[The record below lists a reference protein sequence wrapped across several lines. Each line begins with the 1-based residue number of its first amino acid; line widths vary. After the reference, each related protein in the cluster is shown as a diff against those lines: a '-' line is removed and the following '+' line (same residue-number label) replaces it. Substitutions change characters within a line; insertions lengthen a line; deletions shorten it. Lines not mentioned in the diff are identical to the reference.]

1 MKKIFT
7 LIAFLAVSLC
17 IMAQSQ
23 YFYEWKDGK
32 YIQRSVSEIDSITF
46 SLPPQG
52 QTPIVGAWSNGES
65 LIKFNADGT
74 GSIEEEGEVLPFGYT
89 FNSSTNVVTITSGVF
104 WEEEIKQI
112 KIKFIADNIIQLG
125 WWIDGEWIFE
135 EDEKYYRQ
143 DGNEAKVNMVDLGL
157 PSGTLWADRNVGADS
172 PEDYGDY
179 FAWGETEPKSTYNW
193 STYKW
198 CQGSNDT
205 MTKYCTKSNYGTV
218 DNKTVLDL
226 EDDAAYVN
234 MGKDWRMPTETQM
247 SELKSKCTWT
257 WTTQNG
263 TNGYK
268 VTGPNGNSIFL
279 PAAGYCDDGSLSDAG
294 SNGVYW
300 SASLSESYPGLA
312 WYLFFDSSIHYMYD
326 DYRDVGLTVR
336 AVVNTVNEEPAP
348 VVNKV
353 DLGLPSGTLWAD
365 CNVGADSPEA
375 YGDYFAWGETE
386 PKDDYSLSTYKWC
399 PGSYNGDYIKYCTNS
414 SYGTIDNKTVL
425 DLEDD
430 AAYVNMGAEWRM
442 PTEDEFYEL
451 ISECSWTWTI
461 QKGTKG
467 CRVTGPNGNSIFLP
481 AAGYSYDGSLI
492 NAGSGGYYWSAFL
505 YDRYPGNA
513 WYLGIYPSDR
523 GTNKISRYSGHTV
536 RAVAR

>member
-7 LIAFLAVSLC
+7 LIALLTMTIGA
-17 IMAQSQ
+17 MAQGQ

-32 YIQRSVSEIDSITF
+32 YVQRSLAEVDSITF
-46 SLPPQG
+46 SLP
-52 QTPIVGAWSNGES
+52 ES
-65 LIKFNADGT
+65 A
-74 GSIEEEGEVLPFGYT
+74 
-89 FNSSTNVVTITSGVF
+89 
-104 WEEEIKQI
+104 
-112 KIKFIADNIIQLG
+112 
-125 WWIDGEWIFE
+125 
-135 EDEKYYRQ
+135 EKAYKY
-143 DGNEAKVNMVDLGL
+143 VDLGL

-172 PEDYGDY
+172 PEDCGDY

-279 PAAGYCDDGSLSDAG
+279 PAAGYCDDGSLRDAG

-300 SASLSESYPGLA
+300 SASLNESYPGLA
-312 WYLFFDSSIHYMYD
+312 WYMLFDSSIHYTYD

-336 AVVNTVNEEPAP
+336 AVVSTVNEEPAP

-365 CNVGADSPEA
+365 RNVGADSPEA

-386 PKDDYSLSTYKWC
+386 PKETYSLITYKWYFY
-399 PGSYNGDYIKYCTNS
+399 SDENRYFTKYCTDS
-414 SYGTIDNKTVL
+414 FLGIVDNNTVL

-430 AAYVNMGAEWRM
+430 AAYKNMGKEWRM
-442 PTEDEFYEL
+442 PTEEEL
-451 ISECSWTWTI
+451 GELNRECTWEWI
-461 QKGTKG
+461 IKNGINGYK
-467 CRVTGPNGNSIFLP
+467 VTGSNGNSIFLP
-481 AAGYSYDGSLI
+481 AAGLRRNSDLAVVGI
-492 NAGSGGYYWSAFL
+492 TGVYWSSSL
-505 YDRYPGNA
+505 YD
-513 WYLGIYPSDR
+513 SDTPCAHDLFFTSNEHNTTFYIR
-523 GTNKISRYSGHTV
+523 DEGRSV

>member
-7 LIAFLAVSLC
+7 LIALLAMT
-17 IMAQSQ
+17 IGAMAQGQ

-32 YIQRSVSEIDSITF
+32 YVQRSLAEVDSITF
-46 SLPPQG
+46 SLP
-52 QTPIVGAWSNGES
+52 ES
-65 LIKFNADGT
+65 A
-74 GSIEEEGEVLPFGYT
+74 
-89 FNSSTNVVTITSGVF
+89 
-104 WEEEIKQI
+104 
-112 KIKFIADNIIQLG
+112 
-125 WWIDGEWIFE
+125 
-135 EDEKYYRQ
+135 EKAYKY
-143 DGNEAKVNMVDLGL
+143 VDLGL

-234 MGKDWRMPTETQM
+234 MGKDWRMPSETQM

-279 PAAGYCDDGSLSDAG
+279 PAAGYCDDGSLRDAG

-312 WYLFFDSSIHYMYD
+312 WYLLFDSSIHYTYD

-336 AVVNTVNEEPAP
+336 AVVSTVNEEPAP

-414 SYGTIDNKTVL
+414 SYGTVDYKTVL

-492 NAGSGGYYWSAFL
+492 NADSGGYYWSASL
-505 YDRYPGNA
+505 YESYPGNA

-523 GTNKISRYSGHTV
+523 GTNKICRYSGHTV

>member
-7 LIAFLAVSLC
+7 LIALLAVSLC

-32 YIQRSVSEIDSITF
+32 YIQRSVSEVDSITF
-46 SLPPQG
+46 SLP
-52 QTPIVGAWSNGES
+52 ES
-65 LIKFNADGT
+65 A
-74 GSIEEEGEVLPFGYT
+74 
-89 FNSSTNVVTITSGVF
+89 
-104 WEEEIKQI
+104 
-112 KIKFIADNIIQLG
+112 
-125 WWIDGEWIFE
+125 
-135 EDEKYYRQ
+135 EKAYKY
-143 DGNEAKVNMVDLGL
+143 VDLGL

-205 MTKYCTKSNYGTV
+205 MTKYCTKSDYGTV

-234 MGKDWRMPTETQM
+234 MGKDWRMPTVTQM

-279 PAAGYCDDGSLSDAG
+279 PAAGYCDDGSLRDAG

-312 WYLFFDSSIHYMYD
+312 WYLLFDSSIHYTYD

-336 AVVNTVNEEPAP
+336 AVVSTVNEEPAP

-365 CNVGADSPEA
+365 RNVGADSPED

-386 PKDDYSLSTYKWC
+386 PKDDYSWSTYKWC
-399 PGSYNGDYIKYCTNS
+399 QGSYNGDYIKYCTSNWH
-414 SYGTIDNKTVL
+414 GDTNDNKTVL

-430 AAYVNMGAEWRM
+430 AAYVNMSSEWRM
-442 PTEDEFYEL
+442 PTTAELYEL
-451 ISECSWTWTI
+451 YSMCIWTDTI
-461 QKGTKG
+461 QNGTYGHKL
-467 CRVTGPNGNSIFLP
+467 TGPNGKSIFLP
-481 AAGYSYDGSLI
+481 AAGLRYDRYL
-492 NAGSGGYYWSAFL
+492 NYAGSYGFYWSANL
-505 YDRYPGNA
+505 IDSNQDCA
-513 WYLGIYPSDR
+513 CYLDYYLWDIMMLVSPERHKGF
-523 GTNKISRYSGHTV
+523 TV

>member
-7 LIAFLAVSLC
+7 LIALLAMT
-17 IMAQSQ
+17 IGAMAQGQ

-32 YIQRSVSEIDSITF
+32 YVQRSLAEVDSITF
-46 SLPPQG
+46 SLP
-52 QTPIVGAWSNGES
+52 ES
-65 LIKFNADGT
+65 A
-74 GSIEEEGEVLPFGYT
+74 
-89 FNSSTNVVTITSGVF
+89 
-104 WEEEIKQI
+104 
-112 KIKFIADNIIQLG
+112 
-125 WWIDGEWIFE
+125 
-135 EDEKYYRQ
+135 EKAYKY
-143 DGNEAKVNMVDLGL
+143 VDLGL

-234 MGKDWRMPTETQM
+234 MGKDWRMPSETQM

-279 PAAGYCDDGSLSDAG
+279 PAAGCCDDGSLRDAG

-312 WYLFFDSSIHYMYD
+312 WYLLFDSSIHYTYD

-336 AVVNTVNEEPAP
+336 AVVSTVNEEPAP

-365 CNVGADSPEA
+365 RNVGADSPEA
-375 YGDYFAWGETE
+375 YGDYFAWGETA
-386 PKDDYSLSTYKWC
+386 PKSYYDWSTYKWC
-399 PGSYNGDYIKYCTNS
+399 RGSYNTMTKYCTYS
-414 SYGTIDNKTVL
+414 SYGTVDNKIIL

-430 AAYVNMGAEWRM
+430 AAYVNMGADWRM
-442 PTEDEFYEL
+442 PTYDELSEL
-451 ISECSWTWTI
+451 NTKCTWTWTT
-461 QKGTKG
+461 QNEVNGYK
-467 CRVTGPNGNSIFLP
+467 VTGPNGNSIFLP
-481 AAGYSYDGSLI
+481 AAGSRYVSYLNSTGSH
-492 NAGSGGYYWSAFL
+492 GFYCSASL
-505 YDRYPGNA
+505 DQS
-513 WYLGIYPSDR
+513 YPSDVWGLDFSSSHHSTSSANDR
-523 GTNKISRYSGHTV
+523 LHGRTV

>member
-7 LIAFLAVSLC
+7 LIALLTMTIGA
-17 IMAQSQ
+17 MAQGQ

-32 YIQRSVSEIDSITF
+32 YVQRSLAEVDSITF
-46 SLPPQG
+46 SLP
-52 QTPIVGAWSNGES
+52 ES
-65 LIKFNADGT
+65 A
-74 GSIEEEGEVLPFGYT
+74 
-89 FNSSTNVVTITSGVF
+89 
-104 WEEEIKQI
+104 
-112 KIKFIADNIIQLG
+112 
-125 WWIDGEWIFE
+125 
-135 EDEKYYRQ
+135 EKAYKY
-143 DGNEAKVNMVDLGL
+143 VDLGL

-218 DNKTVLDL
+218 DNKAVLDL

-263 TNGYK
+263 TKGYK

-279 PAAGYCDDGSLSDAG
+279 PATGYRNGSILGNAG
-294 SNGVYW
+294 SVGYYW
-300 SASLSESYPGLA
+300 SASLNESYPYNA
-312 WYLFFDSSIHYMYD
+312 WYLYFLSGYHGA
-326 DYRDVGLTVR
+326 DYSARYYGHPVR
-336 AVVNTVNEEPAP
+336 AVVSTVNEEPAS

-365 CNVGADSPEA
+365 RNVGADSPEA

-386 PKDDYSLSTYKWC
+386 PKSTYNWSTYKWC
-399 PGSYNGDYIKYCTNS
+399 RGSEETLTKYCYEST
-414 SYGTIDNKTVL
+414 YGTVDNKTVL

-430 AAYVNMGAEWRM
+430 VAYVNMGADWRM
-442 PTEDEFYEL
+442 PTYDEQVEL
-451 ISECSWTWTI
+451 ITKCTWTWTTLDGV
-461 QKGTKG
+461 KGHK
-467 CRVTGPNGNSIFLP
+467 VTGPNGNSIFLP
-481 AAGYSYDGSLI
+481 AAGYRSDSSLI
-492 NAGSGGYYWSAFL
+492 HAGSYGYYWSASLTESSPRGVLVL
-505 YDRYPGNA
+505 YFSSGYHESHG
-513 WYLGIYPSDR
+513 YY
-523 GTNKISRYSGHTV
+523 RYSGRTV
-536 RAVAR
+536 RAVVR

>member
-1 MKKIFT
+1 
-7 LIAFLAVSLC
+7 
-17 IMAQSQ
+17 
-23 YFYEWKDGK
+23 
-32 YIQRSVSEIDSITF
+32 
-46 SLPPQG
+46 
-52 QTPIVGAWSNGES
+52 
-65 LIKFNADGT
+65 
-74 GSIEEEGEVLPFGYT
+74 
-89 FNSSTNVVTITSGVF
+89 
-104 WEEEIKQI
+104 
-112 KIKFIADNIIQLG
+112 
-125 WWIDGEWIFE
+125 
-135 EDEKYYRQ
+135 
-143 DGNEAKVNMVDLGL
+143 
-157 PSGTLWADRNVGADS
+157 
-172 PEDYGDY
+172 
-179 FAWGETEPKSTYNW
+179 
-193 STYKW
+193 
-198 CQGSNDT
+198 

-279 PAAGYCDDGSLSDAG
+279 PAAGYCDDGSLRDAG

-312 WYLFFDSSIHYMYD
+312 WNLFFDSSIHYTYD

-336 AVVNTVNEEPAP
+336 AVVSTVNEEPAP

-365 CNVGADSPEA
+365 RNVGADSPEA

-386 PKDDYSLSTYKWC
+386 PKDDYSWSTYKWSQ
-399 PGSYNGDYIKYCTNS
+399 GSYNYNKYCTNRN
-414 SYGTIDNKTVL
+414 YGTVDDKTVL
-425 DLEDD
+425 DVEDD

-442 PTEDEFYEL
+442 PTEDELYEL
-451 ISECSWTWTI
+451 ISECTWTWTT
-461 QKGTKG
+461 QNGTNGYK
-467 CRVTGPNGNSIFLP
+467 VTGPNGNSIFLP
-481 AAGYSYDGSLI
+481 AAGCRNGSSLN
-492 NAGSGGYYWSAFL
+492 NAGSNGYYWSALLADIYPISSWCL
-505 YDRYPGNA
+505 YFKSSDRSRVNRDRY
-513 WYLGIYPSDR
+513 D
-523 GTNKISRYSGHTV
+523 GHTV